1 MLSLPPITLRLR
13 GWKLI
18 DRVAL
23 AFLVL
28 CAIALGAGCG
38 LLFVY
43 ASDLPEIRP
52 LETYRPDVVTEV
64 YADDG
69 QLAGSFALQRGILMT
84 HEQCPNGLYSS
95 VTAIEHQHFEAHW
108 CIGCP

>member
-1 MLSLPPITLRLR
+1 LRLR

-43 ASDLPEIRP
+43 ASDLPNFVA
-52 LETYRPDVVTEV
+52 LET
-64 YADDG
+64 
-69 QLAGSFALQRGILMT
+69 
-84 HEQCPNGLYSS
+84 
-95 VTAIEHQHFEAHW
+95 
-108 CIGCP
+108 

>member
-43 ASDLPEIRP
+43 ASDLPETRA
-52 LETYRPDVVTEV
+52 LETSRPDAVTEV
-64 YADDG
+64 YLHDG
-69 QLAGSFALQRGILMT
+69 QLAGSFAPQRRILMT
-84 HEQCPNGLYSS
+84 YEQRPSSLYTA
-95 VTAIEHQHFEAHW
+95 VTAIEYQQ
-108 CIGCP
+108 